1 MDENNVISLNKF
13 VAQKEQ
19 AAKEAEDDEYD
30 EIYQL
35 VSEALKD
42 NPPELSP
49 FFACSEVD
57 AQASTIDI
65 AVMKLMDAITLLD
78 NLGKKKEAHI
88 VNRVVADLLGI
99 EVE

>member
-1 MDENNVISLNKF
+1 MDNVISLNRF

-19 AAKEAEDDEYD
+19 AEKEAENAEYD
-30 EIYQL
+30 VIYQL
-35 VSEALKD
+35 VSEALD
-42 NPPELSP
+42 ENPPEMSP
-49 FFACSEVD
+49 FFAYSEVD

-88 VNRVVADLLGI
+88 INRVVADLLGI

>member
-1 MDENNVISLNKF
+1 MDNVVNLNNF

-19 AAKEAEDDEYD
+19 AAKEAENAEYD
-30 EIYQL
+30 ALYQF
-35 VSEALKD
+35 VSESLES
-42 NPPELSP
+42 NPTELAP
-49 FFACSEVD
+49 FFAYSEAD
-57 AQASTIDI
+57 SQAATIDI

>member
-1 MDENNVISLNKF
+1 MDNVISLNGF

-19 AAKEAEDDEYD
+19 EKKDEEQAEYD
-30 EIYQL
+30 VLYKF
-35 VSEALKD
+35 VSEALEN
-42 NPPELSP
+42 NPPEQAP
-49 FFACSEVD
+49 FFAYSEAD
-57 AQASTIDI
+57 MEASTIDI

-99 EVE
+99 EEE